1 MACQSKEAKK
11 WLCFYLIHLIFNN
24 FEVNY
29 LSLPESYNTNLI
41 TLYNSSFHKFATM
54 TWSFYQLH
62 LSRNSGS
69 QQSLGPIINNFFIRQ
84 HAFFEIW
91 STREVWRAWKMCK
104 SCLRC
109 SWEQLYLFECS
120 LNFPSA
126 SYLDER
132 TADVWTNCFITF
144 STRWKIFSRG
154 MFADVMSVHNRNMKH
169 ARAIE
174 FDYTNL
180 LAML

>member
-1 MACQSKEAKK
+1 MQETKLEIGYEKPIMNIGCKYQSILLMACQSKEAKK
-11 WLCFYLIHLIFNN
+11 WLCFYLIHLILDS

-69 QQSLGPIINNFFIRQ
+69 QQSLGPIINNCFIRQ
-84 HAFFEIW
+84 RAFFEIW
-91 STREVWRAWKMCK
+91 STRDVWRARKMCK
-104 SCLRC
+104 
-109 SWEQLYLFECS
+109 
-120 LNFPSA
+120 
-126 SYLDER
+126 
-132 TADVWTNCFITF
+132 
-144 STRWKIFSRG
+144 
-154 MFADVMSVHNRNMKH
+154 SVHNRNMKH